1 MVIFANTYD
10 QIKFSSD
17 WNMWITYF
25 ERSHKRTTNLH
36 ITKECTNI
44 LNWFKEIICYHVT
57 ALRSDHA
64 ACSVL
69 HFLYLC
75 GFVKRCPLGFRLN
88 MGIDLSAIYFLV
100 HCDINSSLSKTT
112 YNTTNLG
119 AHLIN
124 VLISLKVFM
133 STVIYSL
140 QIVWWIANIQG
151 GH

>member
-1 MVIFANTYD
+1 MVIFATTYD

-17 WNMWITYF
+17 WITYF

-69 HFLYLC
+69 HFLYLS
-75 GFVKRCPLGFRLN
+75 GFIKRCPLGFCSN
-88 MGIDLSAIYFLV
+88 TGIDLSAIYFLV
-100 HCDINSSLSKTT
+100 HLMLHNLEPVYNTT

-133 STVIYSL
+133 STLIDSL
-140 QIVWWIANIQG
+140 QKVW
-151 GH
+151 